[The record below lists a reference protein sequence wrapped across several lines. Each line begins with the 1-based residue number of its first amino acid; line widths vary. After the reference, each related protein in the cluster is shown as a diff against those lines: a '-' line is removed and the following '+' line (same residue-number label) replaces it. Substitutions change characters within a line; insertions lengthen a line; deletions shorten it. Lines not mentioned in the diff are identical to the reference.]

1 MWVSEIKEEN
11 LTDEIVDSLL
21 FAGLQDQGEK
31 ADCIVVLGS
40 IKAAKYRVPRAAKA
54 YFEKRAGKIMLCGG
68 AMRNFPGEVMAEAEH
83 MKQKALELGIPEED
97 IIMECNS
104 QNTVENIL
112 CALLELQR
120 AIWLNRVKSVLLVT
134 TAYHMRRSLHIARYL
149 FPEHIEV
156 LPCPAD
162 DTNTKR
168 DNWMLTEEG
177 RKRAKGE
184 VYNIVRC
191 VKNGVFPD
199 FEIQGSF
206 DEMVCERK

>member
-1 MWVSEIKEEN
+1 MWVSEITEEN
-11 LTDEIVDSLL
+11 LTDEIVDNLL
-21 FAGLQDQGEK
+21 FEGLSDPGKK

-40 IKAAKYRVPRAAKA
+40 IKAAKYRVPMAAKA

-68 AMRNFPGEVMAEAEH
+68 AMRTFPGEVMAEAEH

-120 AIWLNRVKSVLLVT
+120 AMWLNRVKSILLVT

-149 FPEHIEV
+149 FPEHIDI
-156 LPCPAD
+156 LSCPAD
-162 DTNTKR
+162 DVNTRR

-177 RKRAKGE
+177 RKRAEGE
-184 VYNIVRC
+184 VLNIVRC

-199 FEIQGSF
+199 FEIRDLFGG
-206 DEMVCERK
+206 VV